1 MEHFLIEY
9 NNTYLIIQLKNK
21 ISLHLK
27 SIYSTFK
34 DLIFIFYQS
43 NMKQRVYLMQNAGGS
58 GMLRRKTHKMI
69 NGQVEKLFIEDSWRV
84 FRIISEFVEGFEEL
98 SEVADCVSMFGS
110 ARSKEGDRE
119 YELARQIAQ
128 LLVKSGYGVI
138 TGGGPGIMEAGNRGA
153 AEARGTSV
161 GLNIDL
167 PFEQKPNSYAN
178 LQLDFRYFFIR
189 KVMFVKYA
197 KAFVILPGGFGTM
210 DELWEALTLIQTH
223 RIGEFPVILVDSS
236 YWKGLMDWIKGT
248 VLAQGKISKED
259 MLLFQIADT
268 PEEVVEK
275 ILAFYR
281 NSV

>member
-1 MEHFLIEY
+1 
-9 NNTYLIIQLKNK
+9 
-21 ISLHLK
+21 
-27 SIYSTFK
+27 
-34 DLIFIFYQS
+34 
-43 NMKQRVYLMQNAGGS
+43 
-58 GMLRRKTHKMI
+58 MLRRKTNRHV

-98 SEVADCVSMFGS
+98 SEVGDCVTMFGS
-110 ARSKEGDRE
+110 ARSKEGDRD
-119 YELARQIAQ
+119 YELARQIAR

-153 AEARGTSV
+153 AEAEGASI

-167 PFEQKPNSYAN
+167 PFEQKPNPYAN

-223 RIGEFPVILVDSS
+223 RIGGFPVILVDSS
-236 YWKGLMDWIKGT
+236 YWKGLMDWIRGT
-248 VLAQGKISKED
+248 VLAQGKISEED
-259 MLLFQIADT
+259 MLLFQVADT

-275 ILAFYR
+275 ILAFYG

>member
-1 MEHFLIEY
+1 M
-9 NNTYLIIQLKNK
+9 
-21 ISLHLK
+21 
-27 SIYSTFK
+27 
-34 DLIFIFYQS
+34 
-43 NMKQRVYLMQNAGGS
+43 
-58 GMLRRKTHKMI
+58 
-69 NGQVEKLFIEDSWRV
+69 
-84 FRIISEFVEGFEEL
+84 EGFEEL